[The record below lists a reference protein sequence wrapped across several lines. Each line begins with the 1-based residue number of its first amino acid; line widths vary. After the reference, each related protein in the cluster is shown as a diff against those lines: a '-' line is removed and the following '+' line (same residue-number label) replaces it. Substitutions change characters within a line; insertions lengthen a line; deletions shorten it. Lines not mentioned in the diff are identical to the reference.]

1 MMHNEYSR
9 WAWLRWLIYSICDA
23 CRPWYSMHWS
33 HKSVSALST
42 CSVPRTPDLV
52 ILNNK
57 DNTNDYFT
65 HGIINLAD
73 PGACARV
80 SLTVS
85 VVGMRITSLGSLGS
99 WSTHKWMGPF
109 IGIGKKNWL
118 LYGPWASQ
126 IRHVCTCHTYLLGH
140 ELSAHALTCN
150 WPSMLGNGLQQTLGS
165 TTIPCFAAVE
175 SQMLDQYRYCM
186 QGIYVLY

>member
-1 MMHNEYSR
+1 MHAVDDLYLLSCAHEHMMHNWYSR

-57 DNTNDYFT
+57 DNNTNDYFA

-99 WSTHKWMGPF
+99 WSTHKWMGLF
-109 IGIGKKNWL
+109 IGIGRKKLAFVLAMSVTNKAFLHMPHL
-118 LYGPWASQ
+118 LIGPWAL
-126 IRHVCTCHTYLLGH
+126 CTCTY
-140 ELSAHALTCN
+140 
-150 WPSMLGNGLQQTLGS
+150 M
-165 TTIPCFAAVE
+165 
-175 SQMLDQYRYCM
+175 
-186 QGIYVLY
+186 